1 MNNDLEAPKGLQY
14 LSPHVG
20 RIARLTIAVN
30 SHEVLDTVLASFRN
44 VAMPS
49 LQHLEISSKYDIDLV
64 DNDLSPLQL
73 RIIFSFKIACCTL
86 SFPPPQWMVGLT
98 HLDLRGYPYPAPEN
112 SDIFRRITKELSSL
126 VYLYVDLSTVTFI
139 SGGGIVSQ
147 SLTHLDLEL
156 HESDEESEAL
166 SNELSSF
173 NTPHLTHLG
182 LHGTHGD
189 QLSLLFNSTQPAQ
202 ARLPAVSSL
211 TFTHLDRPVVC
222 TCEVEGS
229 YRDHYKPIAAPLKLF
244 PVVSSLTLVDECFTP
259 RIVSDLLGHGSQPWP
274 LLDVL
279 ALRPKPSEA
288 EKLYTALQD
297 VVRWKRSQQES
308 L

>member
-1 MNNDLEAPKGLQY
+1 MDDLEAPKGFQY
-14 LSPHVG
+14 VSHHAG
-20 RIARLTIAVN
+20 RIARLTVVVETHQALNTI
-30 SHEVLDTVLASFRN
+30 LTSFRN

-49 LQHLEISSKYDIDLV
+49 LEHLEISSECDIDLV

-73 RIIFSFKIACCTL
+73 PNILSLKIACCTL

-126 VYLYVDLSTVTFI
+126 LYLYVDLSTVTFT

-147 SLTHLDLEL
+147 SLI
-156 HESDEESEAL
+156 
-166 SNELSSF
+166 
-173 NTPHLTHLG
+173 
-182 LHGTHGD
+182 
-189 QLSLLFNSTQPAQ
+189 SLISPAQ
-202 ARLPAVSSL
+202 AGFPAVSSL

-222 TCEVEGS
+222 TCEVEGN

-259 RIVSDLLGHGSQPWP
+259 RIISELLGHGSQPWP

-288 EKLYTALQD
+288 EKLYTVLQE

-308 L
+308 LPRFKPSVAKIQSGK